1 MGKCPTALKFYLHT
15 RMNSRFVY
23 ILLALIFFGTTPLF
37 AQNEKQVVGRVMDST
52 GTALLGITINLFV
65 PGSPDTLQTV
75 SGKAGMFAFKV
86 KASKFTI
93 VATAPEYTTF
103 AQEYRFNNAY
113 SIFQLGDIM
122 LYPNNKLLQNVEVS
136 VSSIVVKED
145 TIEYKASMFNA
156 KEGALVEDI
165 LKKLPGLEVNKNGE
179 ITAQG
184 KPVYKIKV
192 NGKDFFGND
201 IKMATRELPA
211 NIIDKIQ
218 VIDDYGELAART
230 GIKTDEPVKII
241 NLQLKKDKHN
251 GVFGNALAGCGNNST
266 YQTKL
271 SANFFSDRSQ
281 LSVYGN
287 SNNTNNGSVITG
299 KSGIAAASNG
309 NMGVQSFNNGIPDG
323 ISTSYTMGTN
333 YRVDFGKQNSF
344 YGSYNYT
351 RRNSNGLREQ
361 FLENIYP
368 AVSYYN
374 DKHMN
379 YTNRNN
385 NHQAFLNLELYPD
398 SMSFLKISP
407 EIFFTRSN
415 NISNTDYN
423 FYLDNVKTSEG
434 FNRDSTGSS
443 MPAFGISIQYNR
455 YFKKPGRNFSASLNG
470 NTNKSEQD
478 TRRPGFNRIFNTQ
491 GGYSDSTQDQQVKQ
505 NNSGYDYSIYLTYTE
520 PFLKNSYIDLT
531 YLHDFSRSKNNRD
544 VFVQQTGTSS
554 FLFNDDLS
562 EAYAN
567 RASSN
572 RIGINYRTV
581 KKKYNYTAGITII
594 PVKTAIDIEKKD
606 SLINSKSLINFSPL
620 ARFSY
625 AFSRSKNLSIGYR
638 GYNRQPNYVQLLPV
652 RDISNQQFQREGNP
666 GLKPEFTHTVTIGY
680 NSFNLATG
688 SSLFSSLNF
697 NTIQNKIVNN
707 CILLDNSGA
716 QLTRPENINGFYSI
730 SAFYTYS
737 KPFQKNRYK
746 IKYSG
751 SINYNHDALLVN
763 NKKEKGNNVYISQG
777 LGFDYNYKWLEFGLE
792 ANYTM
797 ASSRNL
803 VNANTRSDFS
813 NWVLCNNLSM
823 TLFKNLVIK
832 YDYELIINNGLD
844 ASINRNVNLLNITA
858 EKKLLKKKS
867 LYLAFAAYNVF
878 NQKFSLTRQV
888 LGNSIIDSRSV
899 QLSGYFICTLTYKW
913 NKF

>member
-1 MGKCPTALKFYLHT
+1 MLT
-15 RMNSRFVY
+15 
-23 ILLALIFFGTTPLF
+23 LIFGGTTPLF
-37 AQNEKQVVGRVMDST
+37 AQNEKQVIGKIMDST
-52 GTALLGITINLFV
+52 GAAIQGISIKLLV
-65 PGSPDTLQTV
+65 PGLPDTLQTV
-75 SGKAGMFAFKV
+75 SGKTGMFIFKV
-86 KASKFTI
+86 LASKFII
-93 VATAPEYTTF
+93 VATAPEYTTYT
-103 AQEYRFNNAY
+103 QEYRFNNAY

-122 LYPNNKLLQNVEVS
+122 LYPNNKLLENVEVT

-145 TIEYKASMFNA
+145 TIEYKASMFTV
-156 KEGALVEDI
+156 KEGAVVEDI

-230 GIKTDEPVKII
+230 GIKTDEPAKII

-251 GVFGNALAGCGNNST
+251 GIFGNAVAGYGNSST
-266 YQTKL
+266 YQAKL

-287 SNNTNNGSVITG
+287 SNNINNGNVITG
-299 KSGIAAASNG
+299 KSGTAAGIMSMGAAAAANG
-309 NMGVQSFNNGIPDG
+309 NMGAQAYNNGIPDG
-323 ISTSYTMGTN
+323 SSTSYAMGTN
-333 YRVDFGKQNSF
+333 YRADFGKQNSF

-361 FLENIYP
+361 FMEHIYP
-368 AVSYYN
+368 AVSYFN
-374 DKHMN
+374 DNHFN
-379 YTNRNN
+379 YTNHNN

-407 EIFFTRSN
+407 EIFFSRSN

-423 FYLDNVKTSEG
+423 FYLNNVKTSEG
-434 FNRDSTGSS
+434 FTRDSTGNS
-443 MPAFGISIQYNR
+443 MPAFGISILYNR
-455 YFKKPGRNFSASLNG
+455 YFTKQGRNFAASLRA
-470 NTNKSEQD
+470 NTTKSDQD

-491 GGYSDSTQDQQVKQ
+491 GGYSDSVQDQQIKQ
-505 NNSGYDYSIYLTYTE
+505 NNSGFDYNIYITYTE

-531 YLHDFSRSKNNRD
+531 WLYDFSRSENNRD
-544 VFVQQTGTSS
+544 VFVQQPGSALL
-554 FLFNDDLS
+554 LFNDDLS
-562 EAYAN
+562 EAYTN
-567 RASSN
+567 SASSN
-572 RIGINYRTV
+572 RIGLNYRTV
-581 KKKYNYTAGITII
+581 KKKYNYTAGITIV

-606 SLINSKSLINFSPL
+606 SLINSKSVINFSPL
-620 ARFSY
+620 ARFNY
-625 AFSRSKNLSIGYR
+625 AFSRSKNVSVGYR
-638 GYNRQPNYVQLLPV
+638 GYNRQPNYLQLLPV

-666 GLKPEFTHTVTIGY
+666 GLKPEFTHTVNLSY
-680 NSFNLATG
+680 NSFNLVTG
-688 SSLFSSLNF
+688 SSFFSSLNF
-697 NTIQNKIVNN
+697 FTIQNKIVNN
-707 CILLDNSGA
+707 SILLDSSGA
-716 QLTRPENINGFYSI
+716 QLTRPENMNGFYSM
-730 SAFYTYS
+730 SAWYTYS

-763 NKKEKGNNVYISQG
+763 NKKEKGNNVNISQG
-777 LGFDYNYKWLEFGLE
+777 LRFEYNNNKWLEFGLE
-792 ANYTM
+792 ANYMMT
-797 ASSRNL
+797 SSRNL

-813 NWVLCNNLSM
+813 SWVLCNNLSM
-823 TLFKNLVIK
+823 TLFKNLVIN
-832 YDYELIINNGLD
+832 YDYELIINNGLE

-867 LYLAFAAYNVF
+867 LYLGFGAYNVF
-878 NQKFSLTRQV
+878 NQQFSLNRQV
-888 LGNSIIDSRSV
+888 LGNSIIDNRSV